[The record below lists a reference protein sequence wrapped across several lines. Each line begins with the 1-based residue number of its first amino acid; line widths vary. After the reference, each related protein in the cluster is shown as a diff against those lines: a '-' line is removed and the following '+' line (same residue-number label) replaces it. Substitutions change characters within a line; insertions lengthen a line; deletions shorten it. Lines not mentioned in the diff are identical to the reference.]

1 MLSKEAK
8 KSQRKYRALGYT
20 VNWFY
25 WDPHNVSKYK
35 LKLQRII
42 FDMVGK
48 YNPKVKGT
56 SKEEV
61 TLNGIKTWKVSTPN
75 SDPNKILLYFHGGAY
90 IVGSPQGYYSMMS
103 YLADTTGTT
112 VYIPD
117 YRLGPENRF
126 PSQLEDGVS
135 TYKAL
140 IEDLNYKPT
149 QVAIGGD
156 SAGGNL
162 TLATLLKLKELNVP
176 MPVAS
181 ICLSPWT
188 DPAATGESY
197 NEEMAEKDVILG
209 PIFKKM
215 WSHGIR
221 NFHAYYVDDSD
232 MDEKNPLI
240 NPIHGDFSGCPPMMV
255 QVSTDEL
262 LLSDSRSI
270 KETLEKSGCEYEY
283 YEWEGLWHVFH
294 LEVGMPET
302 IKSFKMYGE
311 FLNKHYKVTV

>member
-56 SKEEV
+56 SKEEIS
-61 TLNGIKTWKVSTPN
+61 LNGIKTWKVSTPN

-126 PSQLEDGVS
+126 PSQLEDGVNA
-135 TYKAL
+135 YKAL
-140 IEDLNYKPT
+140 IED
-149 QVAIGGD
+149 
-156 SAGGNL
+156 
-162 TLATLLKLKELNVP
+162 
-176 MPVAS
+176 
-181 ICLSPWT
+181 
-188 DPAATGESY
+188 
-197 NEEMAEKDVILG
+197 
-209 PIFKKM
+209 
-215 WSHGIR
+215 
-221 NFHAYYVDDSD
+221 
-232 MDEKNPLI
+232 
-240 NPIHGDFSGCPPMMV
+240 
-255 QVSTDEL
+255 
-262 LLSDSRSI
+262 
-270 KETLEKSGCEYEY
+270 
-283 YEWEGLWHVFH
+283 
-294 LEVGMPET
+294 
-302 IKSFKMYGE
+302 
-311 FLNKHYKVTV
+311 